1 MTDTQGPRFIVF
13 QQDRDDEPHR
23 YDGSVHAPDSEMA
36 LLNARDVFTRRPAC
50 ISLWIVRADQILA
63 RTAEEIASDRQMA
76 YDDGD
81 AGAKS
86 EPYTVFVKRDHKGVH
101 SYIGEVEAVSP
112 ASAMRLAIEK
122 FSDDRILV
130 WWVCPSAA
138 IMRTKAEDI
147 QALFHIAEPRFYR
160 DQGEFHTIAA
170 LRKIKSHGA

>member
-1 MTDTQGPRFIVF
+1 MTDTQWPRFIVF
-13 QQDRDDEPHR
+13 QQDREGEAHR
-23 YDGSVHAPDSEMA
+23 YDGSVHAPDSEIA

-50 ISLWIVRADQILA
+50 ISLWVVRADQILA
-63 RTAEEIASDRQMA
+63 RTAEEIASDRRM
-76 YDDGD
+76 DDNDRG

-112 ASAMRLAIEK
+112 ASAMRLAVEK

-130 WWVCPSAA
+130 RWVCPSNA
-138 IMRTKAEDI
+138 IMRTRTEDI
-147 QALFHIAEPRFYR
+147 QMLFHIAEPRFYR

-170 LRKIKSHGA
+170 LRKIKSDGM